1 MLTDSTMLI
10 PPPGCDNVVAWT
22 IAGGVVVNGTPG
34 CADEK
39 EASTDAKET
48 ADNEEAIC
56 SGDRL
61 DVGSTFEVMSIDVD
75 DSSGGCDCVVIV
87 VFAKT

>member
-1 MLTDSTMLI
+1 ME
-10 PPPGCDNVVAWT
+10 GGV
-22 IAGGVVVNGTPG
+22 AGGGFAVGSVNDVNGTPG
-34 CADEK
+34 CADEN
-39 EASTDAKET
+39 EASTDAKEA

-61 DVGSTFEVMSIDVD
+61 DVGSTSEMMSVDVD
-75 DSSGGCDCVVIV
+75 DWSSGGCDCVVIV